1 MAKGSYIFDKT
12 PCTDTK
18 EKTPFI
24 DLDENIAEQSAVSP
38 QQAPKTVKENQVKD
52 ESKTVKPN
60 HGTVQTAEKKP
71 EKKVMSEQEI
81 YKLKKDEQ
89 VSLLKKLGATE
100 IPHYEKDRVDLIFK
114 LQ

>member
-12 PCTDTK
+12 PCTETK
-18 EKTPFI
+18 ENTPFI
-24 DLDENIAEQSAVSP
+24 ALDENIAEQSAVSP
-38 QQAPKTVKENQVKD
+38 QQASKVKVNQVKD
-52 ESKTVKPN
+52 EAKTVKPN

-71 EKKVMSEQEI
+71 EKKIMSEQEI
-81 YKLKKDEQ
+81 FKLKKDEQ
-89 VSLLKKLGATE
+89 ISLLKKLGATD